1 MNPTT
6 MPPLGL
12 GTWELTGSTCV
23 DAVAAG
29 IEMGYR
35 HIDTAQMYGNEADV
49 GEGIARTDIDRD
61 QLWVTTKLDNHNHA
75 PDKVIASTEDSLRR
89 LGLDRVDL
97 LLIHWPVEL
106 DELEETLEAMQELV
120 DRDLVSNLGVSNF
133 TSDQLRRAAEAA
145 RVVVDQVEYHA
156 LLDQSTLLETT
167 REMGITLTAYSPLAR
182 GKLLKDPVVTN
193 VAGAR
198 SAHPAQIALRW
209 LLDQD
214 GVAVIP
220 KASSKDHLRSNLD
233 VLDMQPLSTNDR
245 AALDDLPKDQRVIDP
260 PFGPDWD

>member
-49 GEGIARTDIDRD
+49 GEGIARADIDRD

-75 PDKVIASTEDSLRR
+75 PDKVIASTEDSLRH

-97 LLIHWPVEL
+97 LLIHWTVEL
-106 DELEETLEAMQELV
+106 DELEETLEAMQELG

-133 TSDQLRRAAEAA
+133 TLPRSPCAGCWTRTAWPSSPRRPARTTSAATSTCSTCSRCRPTTVPRSMTCPRTSGSSTRPSAPTGTDPRGSRTAATRAATPT
-145 RVVVDQVEYHA
+145 RP
-156 LLDQSTLLETT
+156 TL
-167 REMGITLTAYSPLAR
+167 
-182 GKLLKDPVVTN
+182 V
-193 VAGAR
+193 
-198 SAHPAQIALRW
+198 
-209 LLDQD
+209 
-214 GVAVIP
+214 GVAV
-220 KASSKDHLRSNLD
+220 L
-233 VLDMQPLSTNDR
+233 VLGMVLALL
-245 AALDDLPKDQRVIDP
+245 AAVRTQWSP
-260 PFGPDWD
+260 